1 MEIFLF
7 FQCLLIMKKKHR
19 QNNSRVLS
27 EFILNKP
34 VNLLMTAVTSH
45 KLSSWVSTLLA
56 AMLKQQQRQH
66 VHQQETH
73 LKWHRSDFPLTALF
87 PLSAFHGE
95 EQTHLCTC
103 QVLTWKFWPLVSL
116 KFFPVWFVSCT
127 RMRIH
132 IHVINSP
139 AKAVIHEDTQQSTH
153 KSSVKEDCY
162 QVNVDASFRLCPCK
176 CKQCF
181 VVSNTD

>member
-1 MEIFLF
+1 MPSNL
-7 FQCLLIMKKKHR
+7 KKKRR

-27 EFILNKP
+27 EFILTHTTLNKP
-34 VNLLMTAVTSH
+34 VNLLMTAVSSH
-45 KLSSWVSTLLA
+45 KLSSCVSTLFA
-56 AMLKQQQRQH
+56 AMLKQQQRHH
-66 VHQQETH
+66 VHRQETH

-87 PLSAFHGE
+87 PLSAFLNE

-127 RMRIH
+127 CMKIH
-132 IHVINSP
+132 IHVINRP

-153 KSSVKEDCY
+153 KSSEKENY
-162 QVNVDASFRLCPCK
+162 QVNVDARFRLCPCK
-176 CKQCF
+176 CYIC
-181 VVSNTD
+181 